1 MRIWIRE
8 ANGARHEGVNVQGSG
23 GIVRGRGAAER
34 MALAVERATAGQ
46 DTGLYEPKPGHVLG
60 FYSKA
65 SGPVEPR
72 EIDLR
77 GATIERVSDDLLPDV
92 PPPSR
97 VF

>member
-1 MRIWIRE
+1 V
-8 ANGARHEGVNVQGSG
+8 ASY
-23 GIVRGRGAAER
+23 
-34 MALAVERATAGQ
+34 
-46 DTGLYEPKPGHVLG
+46 GLYEPKPGHVLG